1 MRYLKASLHESQRV
15 KPAISALKRETTQ
28 DTVLGS
34 CQRTVV
40 TYCNLLKKLYTDTR
54 GDVSD
59 WYQV

>member
-1 MRYLKASLHESQRV
+1 MHESQRV

-34 CQRTVV
+34 CQRMVV
-40 TYCNLLKKLYTDTR
+40 TYYNLLKNLHTDAR

-59 WYQV
+59 